1 MTYTFPGEKEAV
13 QPDSA
18 GVNSSG
24 EFSRTFTRT
33 QGVYQAYRTSDT
45 SHQCWT
51 HPTSHTAGL
60 PLLHQLLNSP
70 LVLRVS
76 QAGGD
81 TVASASLNFGELAQG
96 LSELS
101 ETALQLTSAAGQ
113 VELAPNAVLKVQVS
127 PYTPTNC
134 ESESR

>member
-33 QGVYQAYRTSDT
+33 QGVHQTYRTSDI
-45 SHQCWT
+45 SHHCRT
-51 HPTSHTAGL
+51 HPTTCTAGL

-81 TVASASLNFGELAQG
+81 TVASASLDFGGLAQG
-96 LSELS
+96 LSQLS

-113 VELAPNAVLKVQVS
+113 IALAPNAVLRVQVS
-127 PYTPTNC
+127 LHSVNP
-134 ESESR
+134 R

>member
-24 EFSRTFTRT
+24 EFSRTFTRI
-33 QGVYQAYRTSDT
+33 QGVYQAYGTSDRC
-45 SHQCWT
+45 HQCST
-51 HPTSHTAGL
+51 NSQFYLTAGL
-60 PLLHQLLNSP
+60 PLLHQLLNKP

-81 TVASASLNFGELAQG
+81 TVASASLDFGGLAQG

-113 VELAPNAVLKVQVS
+113 VALAPNAALKVQVS
-127 PYTPTNC
+127 PCSIAPL
-134 ESESR
+134 